1 MNILLVEDDDRV
13 IEFLVRGLKA
23 EGYDVDVCRDGP
35 SGLEHGKSRTC
46 DLIILDLMLPG
57 MHGFEVCQNLRM
69 AGANT
74 PLLMLT
80 AMDEVEHRVRGL
92 RLGADDYLTKPF
104 VFSELLARIDAL
116 MRRSGAAVP
125 KAAKIEMSGL
135 TFDRETLQVH
145 RDGMEISLTAKE
157 MALLELM
164 LSAPGKVFSRT
175 SILENVWGY
184 SSEPMTNVVDVYIS
198 RLRGKVDAN
207 FAKPLIKTVRGFG
220 YKIDEENSEHDT

>member
-23 EGYDVDVCRDGP
+23 EGYDADVCRDGP
-35 SGLEHGKSRTC
+35 SGLEYGKSRTC

-116 MRRSGAAVP
+116 MRRSGAATP
-125 KAAKIEMSGL
+125 KASKIEMSGL

-145 RDGMEISLTAKE
+145 REGMEISLTAKE
-157 MALLELM
+157 LALLELM
-164 LSAPGKVFSRT
+164 MSAPGKVFSRT

-184 SSEPMTNVVDVYIS
+184 ASEPMTNVVDVYIS
-198 RLRGKVDAN
+198 RLRGKVDAD

-220 YKIDEENSEHDT
+220 YKIDEENAEHHG